1 MTTAI
6 GVVMTSRI
14 VTGRLED
21 QRLTGKLLHYPDD
34 PD

>member
-6 GVVMTSRI
+6 GVVMTGHI

-21 QRLTGKLLHYPDD
+21 QQLTGKLLRYPGR
-34 PD
+34 P

>member
-6 GVVMTSRI
+6 GVVMTEHI

-21 QRLTGKLLHYPDD
+21 QKLAGQVLRYPGR
-34 PD
+34 P